1 MLMLVARLEEGE
13 AHGAPSLHPWPSLL
27 GVTSTSSSSLATLR
41 KINEHLAISKIKD
54 QLSAS

>member
-1 MLMLVARLEEGE
+1 MLMLVARLEEE

-41 KINEHLAISKIKD
+41 KINEHLAINKIKD
-54 QLSAS
+54 Q